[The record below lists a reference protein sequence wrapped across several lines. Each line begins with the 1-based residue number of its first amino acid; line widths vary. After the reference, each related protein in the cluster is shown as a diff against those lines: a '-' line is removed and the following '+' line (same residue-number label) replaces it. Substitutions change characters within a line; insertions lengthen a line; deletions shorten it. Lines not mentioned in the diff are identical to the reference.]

1 MGTKGLTEMQGDL
14 LKEYV
19 NVFIGKAANMLSEM
33 ANQRVLLNVP
43 KVKLVNMAEDDA
55 SDSLLF
61 SHGHVISS
69 SMRFGKTFSG
79 RALLIFP
86 SKKAK
91 VLVDACMGMPYAGD
105 AENDPQDLADTDFDV
120 LREISNVILNSVVG
134 DFSNLIGTHVDFSIP
149 DVELVYVSKDQQKLY
164 LKDNVY
170 MLTLYTNFL
179 LSEAQIEGVIIIA
192 LGVHSLNL
200 LIDKINEILVDY
212 DG

>member
-1 MGTKGLTEMQGDL
+1 MQVIGLTETQEDL

-33 ANQRVLLNVP
+33 ANQRILLSVP
-43 KVKLVNMAEDDA
+43 EVKLVNMAEDAA
-55 SDSLLF
+55 SDSVLTA
-61 SHGHVISS
+61 HGHVVSS
-69 SMRFGKTFSG
+69 SMRFGKSFSG

-105 AENDPQDLADTDFDV
+105 DENDPQDLADTDFDV
-120 LREISNVILNSVVG
+120 LKEISNVILNSVVG

-149 DVELVYVSKDQQKLY
+149 DVELVFVSKDQQKSY
-164 LKDNVY
+164 LQDNVY

-179 LSEAQIEGVIIIA
+179 LSEAHVEGVIVIA

-200 LIDKINEILVDY
+200 LIDKINEILESY
-212 DG
+212 NE